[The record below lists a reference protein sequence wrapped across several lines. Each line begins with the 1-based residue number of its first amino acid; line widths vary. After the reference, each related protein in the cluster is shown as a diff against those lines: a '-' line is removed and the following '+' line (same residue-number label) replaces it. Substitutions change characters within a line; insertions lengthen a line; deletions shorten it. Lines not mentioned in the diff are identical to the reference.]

1 MQARQLEHLVLVEE
15 FTLVTELVAE
25 VAEQG
30 GGLITNLARAQSRG
44 NLGQRFQLLTDA
56 EPIGCRR
63 RRHAAHPADPGD
75 YRCVAISE
83 VSSGL
88 LGMASL
94 GSEVAFESI
103 DDSAIAL

>member
-1 MQARQLEHLVLVEE
+1 MPARQLEHLVLVEE
-15 FTLVTELVAE
+15 FTLVPELVGQ
-25 VAEQG
+25 VTEQG
-30 GGLITNLARAQSRG
+30 GGLITYLARAQSRG
-44 NLGQRFQLLTDA
+44 HLGQPLQLRTNA
-56 EPIGCRR
+56 HAISGGGG
-63 RRHAAHPADPGD
+63 RHCTQPANPGD

-103 DDSAIAL
+103 DQRAIAL